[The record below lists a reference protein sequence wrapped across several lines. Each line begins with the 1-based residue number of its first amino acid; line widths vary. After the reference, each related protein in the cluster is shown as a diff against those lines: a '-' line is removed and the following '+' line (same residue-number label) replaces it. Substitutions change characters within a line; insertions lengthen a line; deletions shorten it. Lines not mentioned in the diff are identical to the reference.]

1 MGSGCLHGALGL
13 LDEPSAPTRSF
24 HQLTLACC
32 AQALVTGANLPEV
45 STTALSPTAQAG
57 PLTHDV
63 STQIC
68 VETSRASRAWRPCR
82 PGTRCDVV
90 GVSGAQ
96 LQPPRGLAST
106 PSSHNARGPTAR
118 PQRGAAS
125 CKGRLAILIIANT
138 ERFGC
143 IIWFQA
149 ENN

>member
-68 VETSRASRAWRPCR
+68 VETSRGLSSVKALQAWDALRRCWGQRGPAAAPSR
-82 PGTRCDVV
+82 PG
-90 GVSGAQ
+90 
-96 LQPPRGLAST
+96 L
-106 PSSHNARGPTAR
+106 NAFL
-118 PQRGAAS
+118 S
-125 CKGRLAILIIANT
+125 
-138 ERFGC
+138 
-143 IIWFQA
+143 
-149 ENN
+149 